1 MVEKLDLNKIRSDID
16 CIDEEI
22 ARLFEERMEIVNKV
36 AEYKKEYNLPVRDKL
51 REAEVLDNCK
61 KNVQNPVYADGLRKM
76 MAQIM
81 DIAVDREKKLL
92 AETNKNKELILPIS
106 VAVPVPV
113 GYQGVPGAYSYL
125 AVKKY
130 FAKANISIKNYT
142 LFEDVAR
149 AVSEK
154 EIKYGVL
161 PIENSSTGG
170 ITEVYDLIRHYN
182 CYIIGEQCIKVEHNL
197 MAWPGTRLE
206 NITEVYS
213 HPQGF
218 SQCRPFFRQYPKMQQ
233 IHYFNT
239 AKSAELVSEKKT
251 NYMAAVTSKEAA
263 DIYGL
268 EILAAGIN
276 ADTNNY
282 TRFFII
288 ADTPIKNKNAN
299 KITLV
304 VSLKHEPGSLYRLL
318 SHFQAGGLNLLNIES
333 RPIEGKP
340 WEYFFHIDV
349 SGNLEE
355 NAVMKALEKVKKEA
369 TECKILGNYIAD
381 KI

>member
-1 MVEKLDLNKIRSDID
+1 MGEKLDLGKIRTDID
-16 CIDEEI
+16 RIDEEI
-22 ARLFEERMEIVNKV
+22 AHLFEERMETVNKV
-36 AEYKKEYNLPVRDKL
+36 AEYKKANNLPVRDEA
-51 REAEVLDNCK
+51 REAVVLGKCK
-61 KNVQNPVYADGLRKM
+61 QRVQNSAYADGLRKI

-81 DIAVDREKKLL
+81 DISVDQEKKLL
-92 AETNKNKELILPIS
+92 AETKARKS
-106 VAVPVPV
+106 VIWSQGTVVPV
-113 GYQGVPGAYSYL
+113 GYQGVAGAYSYL

-130 FAKANISIKNYT
+130 FAKADISISNYM
-142 LFEDVAR
+142 LFEDVTK
-149 AVSEK
+149 AVREGK
-154 EIKYGVL
+154 IKYGVL

-170 ITEVYDLIRHYN
+170 ITEVYDLIRQYN

-197 MAWPGTRLE
+197 MAWPGTKLE

-233 IHYFNT
+233 IPYFNT
-239 AKSAELVSEKKT
+239 AKGAELVSKEKT

-263 DIYGL
+263 SIYGL

-276 ADTNNY
+276 ANTNNY

-288 ADTPIKNKNAN
+288 AAEPVKSKEAN
-299 KITLV
+299 KITMV
-304 VSLKHEPGSLYRLL
+304 VALKHEPGSLYRLL
-318 SHFQAGGLNLLNIES
+318 SYFQAGGLNLLNIES
-333 RPIEGKP
+333 RPIEGKS

-355 NAVMKALEKVKKEA
+355 SPVQEALEKIKKEA

>member
-1 MVEKLDLNKIRSDID
+1 MAEKLDLSKIRSDID
-16 CIDEEI
+16 SIDEEI
-22 ARLFEERMEIVNKV
+22 ARLFEKRMETVNKV
-36 AEYKKEYNLPVRDKL
+36 AEYKKANNLPVRDEA
-51 REAEVLDNCK
+51 REAVVLGKCK
-61 KNVQNPVYADGLRKM
+61 QRVQNSAYADGLRKI

-81 DIAVDREKKLL
+81 DISVSQEKTLL
-92 AETNKNKELILPIS
+92 AETKVHKS
-106 VAVPVPV
+106 VVWPQGTIIPV
-113 GYQGVPGAYSYL
+113 GYQGVAGAYSYL

-130 FAKANISIKNYT
+130 FAQADISINNYM
-142 LFEDVAR
+142 LFEDVAK
-149 AVSEK
+149 AVREGK
-154 EIKYGVL
+154 IKYGVL

-170 ITEVYDLIRHYN
+170 ITEVYDLIRQYN

-197 MAWPGTRLE
+197 MAWPGTKLD

-233 IHYFNT
+233 IPYFNT
-239 AKSAELVSEKKT
+239 AKGAELVSKAKT

-263 DIYGL
+263 SIYGL

-276 ADTNNY
+276 ANTNNY

-288 ADTPIKNKNAN
+288 AAEPVKSKEAN
-299 KITLV
+299 KITMV
-304 VSLKHEPGSLYRLL
+304 VALKHEPGSLYRLL
-318 SHFQAGGLNLLNIES
+318 SYFQAGGLNLLNIES
-333 RPIEGKP
+333 RPIEGKS

-355 NAVMKALEKVKKEA
+355 PAVQEALEKIKKEA
-369 TECKILGNYIAD
+369 NECKILGNYIAD